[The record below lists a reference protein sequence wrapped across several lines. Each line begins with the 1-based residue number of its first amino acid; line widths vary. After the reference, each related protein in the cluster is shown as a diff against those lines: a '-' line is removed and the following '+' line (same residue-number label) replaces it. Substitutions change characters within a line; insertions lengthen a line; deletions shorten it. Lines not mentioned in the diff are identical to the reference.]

1 MTRDCTEA
9 SNRGASGRRI
19 SPDSSLP
26 PLPPTQLHHAAGQR
40 GSSRRL
46 SLLNRGEQMHP
57 FLSLSAVRRL
67 LVITALVFAA
77 TGTAHAG
84 AAFVQQATLTASD
97 AAAQDKLG
105 ARVAVSG
112 STMVVGSVAH
122 NS

>member
-1 MTRDCTEA
+1 MTRNCTEA
-9 SNRGASGRRI
+9 SNRGAPGRRI
-19 SPDSSLP
+19 SPDKQP
-26 PLPPTQLHHAAGQR
+26 PPNFPRTQLHHAAGQR

-46 SLLNRGEQMHP
+46 SLLNRGDQMHP
-57 FLSLSAVRRL
+57 FLSMSAVRRL

-77 TGTAHAG
+77 IGTAHAD
-84 AAFVQQATLTASD
+84 AAFVQQAALTASD

-122 NS
+122 